1 MPAGRVLVI
10 DDDADVRKLVRVTLA
25 KAGYD
30 VVEAEDGEGG
40 ILAVQT
46 SEYPPKFDVI
56 LCDLMM
62 PKVSGWEAIAYFRSH
77 APSIPVIVMTAKD
90 DVESVL
96 TSFEFRTANYLL
108 KPVQPDTLKAAVAKA
123 IKGREET

>member
-1 MPAGRVLVI
+1 
-10 DDDADVRKLVRVTLA
+10 
-25 KAGYD
+25 
-30 VVEAEDGEGG
+30 
-40 ILAVQT
+40 
-46 SEYPPKFDVI
+46 
-56 LCDLMM
+56 MM

-96 TSFEFRTANYLL
+96 TSFEFRTVNYLL

-123 IKGREET
+123 IKGREEAGEMKTLRPVEALVLAVQQEGAPERGEPASVDAERVGRVGE